1 MGSRL
6 VFVHGIGGLRNAE
19 HELASWAGS
28 LADGMRAAG
37 HTALAERLT
46 AEDASHCSFAYYAD
60 LFSPPETQGGG
71 EARVEAEAGEIME
84 GLLVELTAS
93 LVSEHSAT
101 EVRDSAWQH
110 RERILAH
117 ARAEA
122 DTSGQA
128 QGALSALRRALNVA
142 TTLMALRPWSGVAL
156 WATPKLMVR
165 DLAQVSRYLAR
176 GEKDASGRTLD
187 CRVRH
192 RVRETLGDAPAV
204 VVAHSLGTVVAL
216 EALRDHRAAIPLFV
230 TLGSPLSMRTVV
242 RPRLLPQ
249 PPRTPERVE
258 RWLNFWDKDDI
269 IAVRPVLERDLLPNA
284 SGVLPRSSRIDS
296 DGMWV
301 HSAEKY
307 LAQAA
312 VAGPVA
318 EALLSSEASSA
329 ECRPAP

>member
-1 MGSRL
+1 M
-6 VFVHGIGGLRNAE
+6 FVHGIGGLRDAE
-19 HELASWAGS
+19 RELAGWSGA

-46 AEDASHCSFAYYAD
+46 TTEADRCAFVSYAD
-60 LFSPPETQGGG
+60 LFSPPEAQGGG
-71 EARVEAEAGEIME
+71 GATAEGDAGEILE
-84 GLLVELTAS
+84 ELLVELVAA
-93 LVSEHSAT
+93 LAAEHSAI
-101 EVRDSAWQH
+101 EAPHDGAWRN

-122 DTSGQA
+122 GTSGQA
-128 QGALSALRRALNVA
+128 QGSLSALRRALNVA
-142 TTLMALRPWSGVAL
+142 TTLMALKPWGGVAR
-156 WATPKLMVR
+156 WATPKLMVG

-176 GEKDASGRTLD
+176 GEKDASGLTLD
-187 CRVRH
+187 RRVRNRLH
-192 RVRETLGDAPAV
+192 EALGDAPAV

-216 EALRDHRAAIPLFV
+216 EALHEHRAATPLLV

-249 PPRTPERVE
+249 PPRTPERVG

-269 IAVRPVLERDLLPNA
+269 IAVRPLLERDVAANA
-284 SGVLPRSSRIDS
+284 AGVLPRSSRVDS
-296 DGMWV
+296 DGVWV
-301 HSAEKY
+301 HSAGKY

-318 EALLSSEASSA
+318 EALLSVSHG
-329 ECRPAP
+329 

>member
-1 MGSRL
+1 MPRL
-6 VFVHGIGGLRNAE
+6 VFVHGIGGLRDAE
-19 HELASWAGS
+19 RELAGWTGA

-46 AEDASHCSFAYYAD
+46 TTDADRCAFVSYAD
-60 LFSPPETQGGG
+60 LFSPPEAQGGG
-71 EARVEAEAGEIME
+71 GATAEGDAGEILE
-84 GLLVELTAS
+84 DLLVELVAA
-93 LVSEHSAT
+93 LAAEHSAT
-101 EVRDSAWQH
+101 EAPHDGAWRN

-122 DTSGQA
+122 GTSGQA
-128 QGALSALRRALNVA
+128 QGSLSALRRALNVA
-142 TTLMALRPWSGVAL
+142 TTLMALKPWGGVAR
-156 WATPKLMVR
+156 WATPKLMVG

-176 GEKDASGRTLD
+176 GEKDASGLTLD
-187 CRVRH
+187 RRVRNRLH
-192 RVRETLGDAPAV
+192 EALGDAPAV

-216 EALRDHRAAIPLFV
+216 EALHEHRAATPLLV

-249 PPRTPERVE
+249 PPRTPERVD

-269 IAVRPVLERDLLPNA
+269 IAVRPLLERDVAANA
-284 SGVLPRSSRIDS
+284 AGVLPRSSRVDS
-296 DGMWV
+296 DGVWV
-301 HSAEKY
+301 HSAGKY

-318 EALLSSEASSA
+318 EALLSVSHG
-329 ECRPAP
+329 

>member
-1 MGSRL
+1 MVLRL
-6 VFVHGIGGLRNAE
+6 VFVHGIGGLRDTGR
-19 HELASWAGS
+19 ELATWTGA

-37 HTALAERLT
+37 HTTLAERLT
-46 AEDASHCSFAYYAD
+46 TADASRCAFASYAD
-60 LFSPPETQGGG
+60 LFSLPEAQGGG
-71 EARVEAEAGEIME
+71 GTTAEGEASEILE
-84 GLLVELTAS
+84 DLLVELVAALT
-93 LVSEHSAT
+93 SEHSAT
-101 EVRDSAWQH
+101 EAPHDGAWQD

-128 QGALSALRRALNVA
+128 QGSLSVLRRALNVA
-142 TTLMALRPWSGVAL
+142 TTLMALKPWSGVAR

-165 DLAQVSRYLAR
+165 DLAQVARYLAR
-176 GEKDASGRTLD
+176 GEKDASGLTLD
-187 CRVRH
+187 SRVRNRLH
-192 RVRETLGDAPAV
+192 EALGDAPAV

-216 EALRDHRAAIPLFV
+216 EALHEHRAVTPLLV

-269 IAVRPVLERDLLPNA
+269 IAVRPLLERDVLANTA
-284 SGVLPRSSRIDS
+284 GVLPRSSRIDS
-296 DGMWV
+296 DGIWV
-301 HSAEKY
+301 HSAGKY

-318 EALLSSEASSA
+318 EALMSA
-329 ECRPAP
+329 EARSAS

>member
-1 MGSRL
+1 MVPRL
-6 VFVHGIGGLRNAE
+6 VFVHGIGGLRDIE
-19 HELASWAGS
+19 GELATWTRS

-37 HTALAERLT
+37 HAALAERLT
-46 AEDASHCSFAYYAD
+46 TADAGRCSFAYYAD
-60 LFSPPETQGGG
+60 LFSPPEAQGGG
-71 EARVEAEAGEIME
+71 EARAEGDASEILE
-84 GLLVELTAS
+84 DLLVELVAA
-93 LVSEHSAT
+93 LMSEHSASKAPHD
-101 EVRDSAWQH
+101 RAWQH

-117 ARAEA
+117 ARSEA

-128 QGALSALRRALNVA
+128 QGSLSVLRRALNVA
-142 TTLMALRPWSGVAL
+142 TTLMALKPWGGVAR

-176 GEKDASGRTLD
+176 GEKDASGLTLD
-187 CRVRH
+187 SRIRH
-192 RVRETLGDAPAV
+192 RVHEALGDAPAV

-216 EALRDHRAAIPLFV
+216 EALHDQRTVIPLLV

-242 RPRLLPQ
+242 RPRLFPQ

-258 RWLNFWDKDDI
+258 RWLNFWDRDDI
-269 IAVRPVLERDLLPNA
+269 IAVRPLLERDVLPNA

-296 DGMWV
+296 DGIWV
-301 HSAEKY
+301 HSAGKY

-318 EALLSSEASSA
+318 EALLSAARRSAS
-329 ECRPAP
+329 

>member
-1 MGSRL
+1 M
-6 VFVHGIGGLRNAE
+6 FVHGIGGLRDAE
-19 HELASWAGS
+19 RELAGWTGA

-46 AEDASHCSFAYYAD
+46 TTDADRCVFVSYAD
-60 LFSPPETQGGG
+60 LFSPPEAQGGG
-71 EARVEAEAGEIME
+71 ATAEGDAGEILE
-84 GLLVELTAS
+84 DLLVELVAA
-93 LVSEHSAT
+93 LAAEHSAT
-101 EVRDSAWQH
+101 EAPHDGAWRN

-128 QGALSALRRALNVA
+128 QGSLSALRRALNVA
-142 TTLMALRPWSGVAL
+142 TTLMALKPWGGVAR
-156 WATPKLMVR
+156 WATPKLMVG

-176 GEKDASGRTLD
+176 GEKDASGLTLD
-187 CRVRH
+187 RRVRNRLH
-192 RVRETLGDAPAV
+192 EALGDAPAV

-216 EALRDHRAAIPLFV
+216 EALHEHRAATPLLV

-249 PPRTPERVE
+249 PPRTPERVD

-269 IAVRPVLERDLLPNA
+269 IAVRPLLERDVAANA
-284 SGVLPRSSRIDS
+284 AGVLPRSSRVDS
-296 DGMWV
+296 DGVWV
-301 HSAEKY
+301 HSAGKY

-318 EALLSSEASSA
+318 EALLSVSHG
-329 ECRPAP
+329 